1 MRPELSER
9 LASNEDA
16 PCRAR
21 RSVAKFLRDLGW
33 EELTSAATL
42 LVSELVTNALVYAPG
57 PIVLHAW
64 DAGETLRV
72 EVHDTSRVVARLR
85 APNGGGRGLGIVD
98 ALATCWGSLP
108 TDRNGKVTWFELA
121 PA

>member
-16 PCRAR
+16 PYRAR
-21 RSVAKFLRDLGW
+21 RSVAAFLRERGW
-33 EELTSAATL
+33 EELTPAATL

-57 PIVLHAW
+57 PIAVHAW

-72 EVHDTSRVVARLR
+72 EVHDTSRILARLQT
-85 APNGGGRGLGIVD
+85 PNGGGRGLRLVD

-108 TDRNGKVTWFELA
+108 TDRNGKVTWFEMA